1 MKPQQNTLTRRHFLR
16 TSTQATVLTGLAVTT
31 RAYSTGSD
39 RIRVGLVGC
48 GGRGT
53 GAAQDALLAGPNI
66 ELVAMGDIFKS
77 RVEAS
82 LAQLSK
88 VAQDNKAL
96 QGSIK
101 VTPDRCFSGLDAYRK
116 VIDSEIDY
124 VLLCTPPGFR
134 PDHIEYAVKRGV
146 HIFAEKPCATDAPG
160 VRRILALEDEMKR
173 KGIALLSGFNGR
185 HAFHQA
191 DLVKAIHDGQLGEVM
206 SLYAYFN
213 TGDIWYR
220 EREDGMTLP
229 EYHFHNWFHVD
240 WLCGDHIVEQHVHN
254 LDACNWIMKAHPVG
268 AYGMGGRQYHTD
280 RGGNIYDHFTV
291 LFDYENGARLTSMCR
306 QIRGTD
312 AKIGEEIVGT
322 KGTGSLVGRKTEIT
336 GPHARVFREHPDQH
350 ETHHQEHIDFVAALR
365 RGETPN
371 DTRFLCES
379 TLTAIMGRESAYTG
393 KYVAWDEILNSTL
406 RLTPPDIAAWDGSI
420 RPVPK
425 PGTPR
430 V

>member
-1 MKPQQNTLTRRHFLR
+1 MNADKESMTRRRFLK
-16 TSTQATVLTGLAVTT
+16 TGTRVTALAGLSMSA
-31 RAYSTGSD
+31 RAYAAPGN

-53 GAAQDALLAGPNI
+53 GAARDALMADPNM

-77 RVEAS
+77 KVERS
-82 LAQLSK
+82 LSRLSK
-88 VAQDNKAL
+88 LKSQNENL
-96 QGSIK
+96 QKSLK
-101 VTPDRCFSGLDAYRK
+101 VKPDRCFAGLGAYK
-116 VIDSEIDY
+116 QVIDSGIDY

-134 PDHIEYAVKRGV
+134 PDHIEYAVKKGV

-173 KGIALLSGFNGR
+173 KGIALLSGFNSR
-185 HAFHQA
+185 HVFHYI
-191 DLVKAIHDGQLGEVM
+191 DLVKAIQDGELGEVM
-206 SLYAYFN
+206 SLHAYFN
-213 TGDIWYR
+213 TGNIWYR
-220 EREDGMTLP
+220 EREAGMSLP

-254 LDACNWIMKAHPVG
+254 LDRCNWIMQSHPVR
-268 AYGMGGRQYHTD
+268 AYGMGGRQYHTE

-291 LFDYENGARLTSMCR
+291 EYEYANGVRMTSMCR
-306 QIRGTD
+306 QIVGTD
-312 AKIGEEIVGT
+312 AKIGEEVVCT
-322 KGTGSLVGRKTEIT
+322 KGRASMVGKKAQITAPKTK
-336 GPHARVFREHPDQH
+336 VFRPHPEQH
-350 ETHHQEHIDFVAALR
+350 ESHRQEHIDFIAALR
-365 RGETPN
+365 RGELPN

-393 KYVAWDEILNSTL
+393 KHVTWEEIFNSKLN
-406 RLTPPDIAAWDGSI
+406 LTPPNIAAWDGQI

-425 PGTPR
+425 PGMQR